1 MLLKWI
7 LPGTGSGEEVRN
19 EQIEQES
26 VHLTQNIIY
35 ETKSN

>member
-7 LPGTGSGEEVRN
+7 LPGTGSGEEVHN

-26 VHLTQNIIY
+26 VRLTQNKIY